1 MDRPAPATVDLS
13 ALYPAPSPLAKA
25 KQIDHLD
32 KHCRRFV
39 ELSPFLCLGST
50 NAEGKTDVSPRGD
63 PPGFV
68 KVLDAKTL
76 AIPDRP
82 GNNRIDSIKN
92 LVDHPQ
98 VGMIFFIPGIEE
110 TLRVNGRAELSRDSD
125 LLASMTVEGKPP
137 KLAIVVHVEEA
148 FLHCAKALKRSRLWD
163 ASRHQPRNVLPSLA
177 QMIVD
182 QTKAPNIDVAEADA
196 RIEKAYK
203 ETLY

>member
-1 MDRPAPATVDLS
+1 MDRPHSATVDLS
-13 ALYPAPSPLAKA
+13 ALYPEPSALAKL

-32 KHCRRFV
+32 KHCQRFI
-39 ELSPFLCLGST
+39 ELSPFLCLGT
-50 NAEGKTDVSPRGD
+50 TGANGKTDVSPRGD

-68 KVLDAKTL
+68 KVLDEKRV

-82 GNNRIDSIKN
+82 GNNRIDSIGN

-98 VGMIFFIPGIEE
+98 VGMIFFIPGIQE
-110 TLRVNGRAELSRDSD
+110 TLRVNGRAELSHDPA
-125 LLASMTVEGKPP
+125 LLQSMAVDGKLP

-148 FLHCAKALKRSRLWD
+148 FLHCAKALIRSKLWD
-163 ASRHQPRNVLPSLA
+163 ASRHQPRNALPSLA
-177 QMIVD
+177 CMIAD
-182 QTKAPNIDVAEADA
+182 QTKAGYDVDQADA

>member
-1 MDRPAPATVDLS
+1 MDRPDPAAVDLS
-13 ALYPAPSPLAKA
+13 TLYPAPSALAKA

-32 KHCRRFV
+32 KHCRRFI

-68 KVLDAKTL
+68 KVLDSKTL

-92 LVDHPQ
+92 LVDQPS

-110 TLRVNGRAELSRDSD
+110 TLRVNGRAELSTDPR
-125 LLASMTVEGKPP
+125 LLATMTVEGKTP
-137 KLAIVVHVEEA
+137 KLAIVVHVEET
-148 FLHCAKALKRSRLWD
+148 FLHCAKALKRSKLWD
-163 ASRHQPRNVLPSLA
+163 ANRHQPRNVLPSLA

-182 QTKAPNIDVAEADA
+182 QTNAKNIDVKEADG
-196 RIEKAYK
+196 RIEKAYR

>member
-1 MDRPAPATVDLS
+1 MDRPDSAAVDLS
-13 ALYPAPSPLAKA
+13 AIYPAPSPLAKA

-32 KHCRRFV
+32 KHCRRFI

-50 NAEGKTDVSPRGD
+50 DAEGKTDVSPRGD

-68 KVLDAKTL
+68 KVIDSKTL

-92 LVDHPQ
+92 LIDQPQ

-110 TLRVNGRAELSRDSD
+110 TLRVNGRAELSTDPQ
-125 LLASMTVEGKPP
+125 LLESMAVDGKLP
-137 KLAIVVHVEEA
+137 KLAIVVHVDEA
-148 FLHCAKALKRSRLWD
+148 FLHCAKALKRSKLWD
-163 ASRHQPRNVLPSLA
+163 ANRHQPRNVLPSLA

-182 QTKAPNIDVAEADA
+182 QTKAPNINVADADA
-196 RIEKAYK
+196 RIEKAYR
-203 ETLY
+203 EMLY